1 VPPLIALTISITVLA
16 CRDAY
21 LTATILPI
29 PVWVTFIAWA
39 SFFACGGGGS
49 GFVKSVLSNWIGVI
63 IATVSLLAISML
75 PASPVFAA
83 ISVGLGSG
91 LMILVSALPR
101 HGYPPA
107 IVFGFASLVGT
118 VAATGHRVTEVGITH
133 RTLIAGLSMLVGAL
147 FGFVLEGFTNVLA
160 VRAQVKA
167 EAH

>member
-1 VPPLIALTISITVLA
+1 MPSLIALTISIPVLA
-16 CRDAY
+16 CLDTY

-39 SFFACGGGGS
+39 SFFACWGGRS

-83 ISVGLGSG
+83 ISVGVGSG
-91 LMILVSALPR
+91 LMILASAVPTL
-101 HGYPPA
+101 GFPPA

-118 VAATGHRVTEVGITH
+118 VGATGHPVTEAGVTH
-133 RTLIAGLSMLVGAL
+133 PTLIAGLSILVGAL
-147 FGFVLEGFTNVLA
+147 FGFASEAFTNILA
-160 VRAQVKA
+160 VRARPKA